1 METEQTNPRLP
12 TGALGQTRIAG
23 RYELIAILGT
33 GGTGVVYRA
42 RDLELS
48 EDVAIKILPPVKAGE
63 SDIGRLKREIL
74 AARKITHPNVI
85 RLHDFG
91 LSDREGYISMEIL
104 PGGSLADRIARG
116 SIPLDEALRIGIGVS
131 EGLAA
136 AHAEGIIHR
145 DVKPQNI
152 LFDKAGRPKIVDFGL
167 ARGTEVT
174 SNTVGF
180 SGTPQYM
187 SPESAEGG
195 EITFKSD
202 VYSLGVMLFEVFT
215 GRRPFLAPSL
225 GRLVVMHTKEAPPS
239 PRSIRPEIPLDV
251 EAVLLRALEK
261 DPARRTDGGVE
272 IAAALRRV
280 QGKVAPLDAA
290 AEARS
295 LAAAGIVAPRV
306 QGEPAPLTLVRGRL
320 PGPPRSRLALLGFST
335 AALVAVAGTGLLVIT
350 KPWVTAAVPTPVP
363 TPLALPTLQATGSLL
378 TPAPSPISTPTAVAA
393 ATRVAV
399 RATPK
404 PAVSKKPG
412 TFMVKS
418 TGTWVKVVVDGRLV
432 DESTPMPAAVPLSAG
447 FHQVILTNDAKTV
460 MFSKEITI
468 EVKPGRLLT
477 VFAEPL
483 AGRVRVE

>member
-1 METEQTNPRLP
+1 METEQTSPRLP
-12 TGALGQTRIAG
+12 SGVLGQTRIAG
-23 RYELIAILGT
+23 RYELLAILGT

-187 SPESAEGG
+187 SPE
-195 EITFKSD
+195 
-202 VYSLGVMLFEVFT
+202 
-215 GRRPFLAPSL
+215 
-225 GRLVVMHTKEAPPS
+225 
-239 PRSIRPEIPLDV
+239 
-251 EAVLLRALEK
+251 
-261 DPARRTDGGVE
+261 
-272 IAAALRRV
+272 
-280 QGKVAPLDAA
+280 
-290 AEARS
+290 
-295 LAAAGIVAPRV
+295 
-306 QGEPAPLTLVRGRL
+306 
-320 PGPPRSRLALLGFST
+320 
-335 AALVAVAGTGLLVIT
+335 
-350 KPWVTAAVPTPVP
+350 
-363 TPLALPTLQATGSLL
+363 
-378 TPAPSPISTPTAVAA
+378 
-393 ATRVAV
+393 
-399 RATPK
+399 
-404 PAVSKKPG
+404 
-412 TFMVKS
+412 
-418 TGTWVKVVVDGRLV
+418 
-432 DESTPMPAAVPLSAG
+432 
-447 FHQVILTNDAKTV
+447 
-460 MFSKEITI
+460 
-468 EVKPGRLLT
+468 
-477 VFAEPL
+477 
-483 AGRVRVE
+483 